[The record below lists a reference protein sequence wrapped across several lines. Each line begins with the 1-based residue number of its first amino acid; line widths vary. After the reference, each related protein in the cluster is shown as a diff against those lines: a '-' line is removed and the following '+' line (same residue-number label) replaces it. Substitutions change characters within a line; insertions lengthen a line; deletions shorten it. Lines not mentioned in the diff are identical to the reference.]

1 MKSFQLRKKE
11 EVNDFITNQKHS
23 QFLQSWEWGEFYE
36 KSGSE
41 IFRLG
46 VEDDGKLVMVATLIK
61 KSLPM
66 GKSYFYCPRGPIVNF
81 EFRISNFES
90 IFNLL
95 ISELT
100 NQAENKD
107 FIFLRLDPLFKIQN
121 SKFKIHR
128 TIDVQPRKTLILDL
142 NKEEEEILN
151 SMHQKTRYNIRLS
164 HKKGVKVRDAGLED
178 FENWWKIMD
187 ETKERDQFRL
197 HSNKYYKKMISIP
210 FIKLVVAEYQDKII
224 AGNILSFFGDTCTYV
239 HGASSNEF
247 RNVMAPFALQWQT
260 IQAAKKQGLKYYDF
274 YGIDE
279 EKWPG
284 VTRFKKGFLP
294 ASRQDNRGEINYPGT
309 FDMVFNNSKYIIYK
323 LLRKIRRL
331 F

>member
-1 MKSFQLRKKE
+1 MKSFQLSKKE
-11 EVNDFITNQKHS
+11 ELNDFIIRQKHS

-46 VEDDGKLVMVATLIK
+46 VEDDGKLIMVATLIK

-66 GKSYFYCPRGPIVNF
+66 GKSYFYCPRGPTVNF

-90 IFNLL
+90 IFNVL

-100 NQAENKD
+100 NQAVNKD

-128 TIDVQPRKTLILDL
+128 TIDVQPSKTLILDL
-142 NKEEEEILN
+142 NRKEEEILN
-151 SMHQKTRYNIRLS
+151 FMHQKTRYNIRLAAR
-164 HKKGVKVRDAGLED
+164 KGVIVRNAGLED
-178 FENWWKIMD
+178 FESWWKIMD

-197 HSNKYYKKMISIP
+197 HDKAYYKKMLTVP
-210 FIKLVVAEYQDKII
+210 FIKLFVAEYQGKII
-224 AGNILSFFGDTCTYV
+224 AGNIMSFFGNMAVYI
-239 HGASSNEF
+239 HGGSGNKY
-247 RNVMAPFALQWQT
+247 RNVMAPFALQWHATQE
-260 IQAAKKQGLKYYDF
+260 AKKQGLKYYDF
-274 YGIDE
+274 NGIDDK
-279 EKWPG
+279 KWPG
-284 VTRFKKGFLP
+284 VTRFKKGFGGNKM
-294 ASRQDNRGEINYPGT
+294 SYPGT
-309 FDMVFNNSKYIIYK
+309 FDMVFDNNRYLIYK
-323 LLRKIRRL
+323 MLRKIRRI